1 MMKKVFLAA
10 AALLVLTGC
19 AARRPEDELSLA
31 RERIEKYLFNE
42 ESLTQSEM
50 NILSSY
56 MLRLAAMECYLVE
69 YRIWNKPGYRKIEKQ
84 FIADCE
90 LWNKKLEEEKRK
102 PSEFAGGSREPMD
115 RNVRMTDFLQKR
127 IDELKT
133 EWLAKP

>member
-1 MMKKVFLAA
+1 MMKKAFFAA
-10 AALLVLTGC
+10 AVMLVLTGC
-19 AARRPEDELSLA
+19 AARLPEDELRLA
-31 RERIEKYLFNE
+31 RERIDRYLFNE

-56 MLRLAAMECYLVE
+56 MLRLASMECYLVE
-69 YRIWNKPGYRKIEKQ
+69 YRIWNMPGYGKIEKQ
-84 FIADCE
+84 FIADRE

-115 RNVRMTDFLQKR
+115 RNLRMTDFLRER

-133 EWLAKP
+133 KWLTKP